1 MSLLVIFEE
10 QNDVKPISLNNKAKY
25 EQIAAEVESL
35 ELDKLLGYAFYQAVS
50 ATPANYTALLNGC
63 EFVDKNGNT
72 VRHKGLKYVLK
83 YLNYAAY
90 IGQANVFDT
99 FTGMVQKTRQDSESL
114 SLGQIKQL
122 QQEAREIAF
131 NAFELIRMYLNKENE
146 KTPKTYPLWNST
158 SDKKVYKPIFYGVK
172 KTCL

>member
-1 MSLLVIFEE
+1 MSLLLSFEE
-10 QNDVKPISLNNKAKY
+10 QNDIKPISLNNKAKY

-50 ATPANYTALLNGC
+50 ATPANYTDLLNGT
-63 EFVDKNGNT
+63 EFTDKNKNV
-72 VRHKGLKYVLK
+72 VRHKGLKYVLC

-99 FTGMVQKTRQDSESL
+99 FSGMVQKTRQDSESL
-114 SLGQIKQL
+114 SLGQTKNL

-131 NAFELIRMYLNKENE
+131 NAFELIRMFLNKGNENE
-146 KTPKTYPLWNST
+146 PKQFPLWNNT
-158 SDKKVYKPIFYGVK
+158 SDRKIYKPIFYGVK
-172 KTCL
+172 KTFL